1 LTPTIVILQ
10 DQHHYSSGSTIMNYQ
25 PLHAWPTNASEAI
38 ALQQQLRSQLLTPPL
53 PRTARLIAGADI
65 SFEKYSN
72 QVYAGFVVIDL
83 DQQKIVDQAVVTTTA
98 NFPYIP
104 GLLSFREAPPLL
116 AAWQQLATCPDV
128 IIFDGQ
134 GIAHPRRFG
143 LAAHLGLILD
153 RPALGCAKTLL
164 VGQYAPLAAAVG
176 STSPLMHQGE
186 IVGVALRTKKNTNP
200 VFVSTGHRIDLAG
213 AVNVVMAS
221 LTRYRLP
228 EPTRQAHL
236 LVNRYREAAKL
247 I

>member
-1 LTPTIVILQ
+1 
-10 DQHHYSSGSTIMNYQ
+10 MKYQ
-25 PLHAWPTNASEAI
+25 QLHDWPTTASAAI
-38 ALQQQLRSQLLTPPL
+38 ALQQQLRHQLVTAPLT
-53 PRTARLIAGADI
+53 TKVRLVAGADI
-65 SFEKYSN
+65 SFEKHHD
-72 QVYAGFVVIDL
+72 QVYAGFIVL
-83 DQQKIVDQAVVTTTA
+83 DIEQQKIVDQAVVTTTA

-116 AAWQQLATCPDV
+116 AAWEQLSIAPDV

-164 VGQYAPLAAAVG
+164 VGKYDPLAAVAG
-176 STSPLMHQGE
+176 SQSSLIHQDEE
-186 IVGVALRTKKNTNP
+186 IGIALRTKARTNP
-200 VFVSTGHRIDLAG
+200 VFISIGHRIDLAA
-213 AVNVVMAS
+213 AVQVVQAS

-236 LVNRYREAAKL
+236 LVNRYRQAAQLSKA
-247 I
+247 